1 MWKFLL
7 NYYPWN
13 STHIERLELKK
24 KKTDEYFMMKLQWK
38 SMTSVQENNFSDY
51 RDRKSLIGNVIKYLD
66 SNLRKY
72 ISYNI

>member
-38 SMTSVQENNFSDY
+38 SMTPVQENNFSDY
-51 RDRKSLIGNVIKYLD
+51 RDRKSLIGNVIKYLNN
-66 SNLRKY
+66 NLRKY